1 MLFFCTEK
9 NFLILKRNL
18 RVGLKNVASE
28 TENWCWQIHQKS
40 GFPLGFDPVADPDQ
54 VERDCWVQ
62 PSEFSYDQSFLFIHS
77 FAFIIRTPEGFVDLP
92 RGWDAT
98 VCPNLLVQ
106 MCEILH
112 MVESVLQSFVLVLWL
127 IQRDLLCSAADFYN
141 TSSLKKSR
149 TAHRVL
155 CVHGSVCV
163 CLHVSLS
170 AVSCVFIW
178 RRNSIMNSE
187 PQGDMAASFWMTR
200 IGRNSDRHAVID
212 LSFTLNDS
220 LAFSVS
226 VYKEWS
232 CNNQLFYWIWLWYF

>member
-1 MLFFCTEK
+1 MSLWWDWKCSKWNWDLMLSDTSEIRFPS
-9 NFLILKRNL
+9 
-18 RVGLKNVASE
+18 GLWSCG
-28 TENWCWQIHQKS
+28 WS
-40 GFPLGFDPVADPDQ
+40 RPGG
-54 VERDCWVQ
+54 ERGGWVQ
-62 PSEFSYDQSFLFIHS
+62 PSQFSYDQSFLFIDS

-92 RGWDAT
+92 RGWGAT
-98 VCPNLLVQ
+98 VCPNFLVQ
-106 MCEILH
+106 ICEILH

-127 IQRDLLCSAADFYN
+127 IQRDLLCSAAAFYN

-163 CLHVSLS
+163 CVSTCVFICCQL
-170 AVSCVFIW
+170 CVFIW

-200 IGRNSDRHAVID
+200 IGRNSDSHAVTD

-220 LAFSVS
+220 
-226 VYKEWS
+226 
-232 CNNQLFYWIWLWYF
+232 